1 MIYSHSLEEYV
12 YIYVCIYIYIYLS
25 IYTHIC
31 HQFCFWTSPIFTV
44 LSPLLAAQEFYRPP
58 LWRLCL
64 DSQLWTSTYRQSHWE
79 ESRDRRVRTMVRSW
93 DSNGISMDKPPR
105 GLKRAT
111 FLGIYIYIYIQAYIY
126 TYIRPFFEG
135 YHRCFS
141 TQKWGM
147 DSQTGNLNYQ
157 VGIHPANYKLNLE
170 TNPWMKKA
178 GSSC

>member
-1 MIYSHSLEEYV
+1 MP
-12 YIYVCIYIYIYLS
+12 
-25 IYTHIC
+25 
-31 HQFCFWTSPIFTV
+31 PILFLNV
-44 LSPLLAAQEFYRPP
+44 SNFHGPISSAAAQEFHRPP

-93 DSNGISMDKPPR
+93 DSNGISMEKPPR

-111 FLGIYIYIYIQAYIY
+111 FLGNLHIYIHTYIYIH
-126 TYIRPFFEG
+126 TTFFEG

-157 VGIHPANYKLNLE
+157 VWIHPANYKLNLE

-178 GSSC
+178 GSSCWDDKPWWRAGELWCVSYFHRWIYHPRN